1 MKYYNLPDDMK
12 EKFDDIETYLGQP
25 NELSGPLSE
34 NEENKFNK
42 CEDDSLCGRLDSA
55 CLDFLYN
62 IEE

>member
-12 EKFDDIETYLGQP
+12 EKFDDIETYLGQL

-42 CEDDSLCGRLDSA
+42 CEDDFLCGRLDSA
-55 CLDFLYN
+55 CFDFLYN